1 MSSSRGT
8 TWIRMLDN
16 IVGII
21 VIVVAIVAVLEV
33 AFSFVYTLEIMLVGL
48 IAMGLAWIVMG
59 VYVLRTYPYVRV
71 FMILTGLAA
80 IAISLVDFIF
90 ISLPPD
96 YLILYPAIAML
107 LVGGSRLVVG
117 FFVSEI
123 DLWIRMLQG
132 LAGILTLNLAAFVFI
147 FPAINFQTVI
157 VLLVITY
164 LANGLVRLIV
174 GLTDVKQKI
183 IQICQDDSSSAET

>member
-1 MSSSRGT
+1 
-8 TWIRMLDN
+8 MLDN
-16 IVGII
+16 VVGII

-71 FMILTGLAA
+71 FMILTGIAA
-80 IAISLVDFIF
+80 ITISLVDFIF

-107 LVGGSRLVVG
+107 LVGSSRLVVG

-123 DLWIRMLQG
+123 ALWIRMLQG

-147 FPAINFQTVI
+147 FPVINFQTVI
-157 VLLVITY
+157 ILLVITY

-183 IQICQDDSSSAET
+183 IQICQDDSSSVET